1 MKAPPEAPSYRR
13 VAALRELARRTLVQ
27 RRADEL
33 LMDQHTKQA
42 AFVADPRPRIAAH
55 CGRRAGKSHA
65 IAKRLARTALVN
77 PDGVSVFVAI
87 SAARAIEILGRGMTL
102 FSRRHLLNAQ
112 QVQMHGQTYWRFPN
126 GHRVWCAGCKNR
138 ADAEKFRG
146 DPYCAAVV
154 DEADS
159 MRHHLEYLVE
169 DCLDPALL
177 DRRGWLALTGTPGA
191 TPQGYFYE
199 ITTGDGRPQ
208 WPTYH
213 WTALDNPYLPHAR
226 DWLKER
232 RLELGLQEDSPT
244 YRREWQ
250 GEWVRDLDSLCYPYD
265 PARNR
270 RDGPL
275 EYSEHWR
282 FTLGI
287 DLGASPDP
295 TAFVALAHKPGI
307 PGVRIA
313 EAEQFH
319 RLIPSAAA
327 ARVEQWRQHDRY
339 PKATVVPDTGGLG
352 KAYAIEWADRYGIQ
366 YEPANKTDVAGQIA
380 IVGGMLRTG
389 ELLLHVPG
397 ARELIDE
404 WTVLPWNAQRT
415 GPDPSYA
422 HHLSDAARYG
432 LLHLRQYYRAQR
444 DPPAR
449 GSPEWIRQQEEAEF
463 EEMLRRNREKTEPTK
478 RW

>member
-33 LMDQHTKQA
+33 LIDQHAKQA
-42 AFVADPRPRIAAH
+42 TFVADPSPRIAAH

-112 QVQMHGQTYWRFPN
+112 QVQMHGQTYWKFPN

-199 ITTGDGRPQ
+199 ITTGDEFTMSRKQVLDFKVG
-208 WPTYH
+208 YFLN
-213 WTALDNPYLPHAR
+213 ALLQGLAVAPGQVRSPHA
-226 DWLKER
+226 LV
-232 RLELGLQEDSPT
+232 ED
-244 YRREWQ
+244 
-250 GEWVRDLDSLCYPYD
+250 
-265 PARNR
+265 
-270 RDGPL
+270 
-275 EYSEHWR
+275 H
-282 FTLGI
+282 
-287 DLGASPDP
+287 
-295 TAFVALAHKPGI
+295 I
-307 PGVRIA
+307 PGK
-313 EAEQFH
+313 QGF
-319 RLIPSAAA
+319 PF
-327 ARVEQWRQHDRY
+327 
-339 PKATVVPDTGGLG
+339 
-352 KAYAIEWADRYGIQ
+352 
-366 YEPANKTDVAGQIA
+366 
-380 IVGGMLRTG
+380 
-389 ELLLHVPG
+389 
-397 ARELIDE
+397 
-404 WTVLPWNAQRT
+404 
-415 GPDPSYA
+415 GPV
-422 HHLSDAARYG
+422 
-432 LLHLRQYYRAQR
+432 
-444 DPPAR
+444 
-449 GSPEWIRQQEEAEF
+449 
-463 EEMLRRNREKTEPTK
+463 KTE
-478 RW
+478 RSG